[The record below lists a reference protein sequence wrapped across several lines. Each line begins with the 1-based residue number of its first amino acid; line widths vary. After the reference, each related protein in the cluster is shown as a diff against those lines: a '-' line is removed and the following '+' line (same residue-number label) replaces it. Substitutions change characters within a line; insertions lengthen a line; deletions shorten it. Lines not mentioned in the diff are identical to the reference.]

1 MIVKIKHEY
10 KTLAD
15 HNDNYTWREDAYN
28 KRCLDCIFVGSVR
41 HEIGCFCGKRPGE
54 IVWVSDCGTCDAHK
68 SAAKWFNRI
77 NPIKYMILKNH
88 GFTFR
93 NR

>member
-1 MIVKIKHEY
+1 MVKLKYEY

-15 HNDNYTWREDAYN
+15 HNDNYAWHEEKHEKMCAN
-28 KRCLDCIFVGSVR
+28 CIFIGSMPK
-41 HEIGCFCGKRPGE
+41 GLTSLCGKRPGE
-54 IVWVSDCGTCDAHK
+54 IVRVSDCGTCDAHRL
-68 SAAKWFNRI
+68 AAKWYNRI